1 MALSTELFNII
12 YNTSHAYTVTG
23 CLRDWNTIY
32 EFRRFFNR
40 IFDLDQEMCVFSEIV
55 KVIIRFGI
63 VMFCRACNA
72 FSSALDRMVLTS
84 VSIPQWWHPANIAL
98 KDNADIFKS
107 CMVDRDYGIDHLIF
121 AVICNDGI
129 IIAVV

>member
-1 MALSTELFNII
+1 MSSFSHSLNDNLKGKVVAGYRKVALSAELFNII

-23 CLRDWNTIY
+23 CLRDWNTVY

-72 FSSALDRMVLTS
+72 FPVHWTE
-84 VSIPQWWHPANIAL
+84 
-98 KDNADIFKS
+98 
-107 CMVDRDYGIDHLIF
+107 
-121 AVICNDGI
+121 
-129 IIAVV
+129 